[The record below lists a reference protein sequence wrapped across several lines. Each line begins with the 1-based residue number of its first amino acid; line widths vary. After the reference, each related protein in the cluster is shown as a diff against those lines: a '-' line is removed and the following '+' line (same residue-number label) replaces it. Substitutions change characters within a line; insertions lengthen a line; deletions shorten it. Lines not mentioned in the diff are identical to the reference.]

1 MQNAQLISLSRQ
13 MALQRQL
20 DVVANNMANIN
31 TNGFKSTDLLFED
44 YLMPKAQDNG
54 FEGYDRDL
62 HFTSDWS
69 TLHDMENGSIDQ
81 TGNTFDLALDGK
93 GFFAVL
99 GPDGESEAYTR
110 NGSFTLDS
118 SGTLVDLNGSPVL
131 SEAGPIKFGAN
142 DTDIKIGANGAIS
155 TSTGSKGRLKVVEFE
170 DPQVLAHA
178 GDNYFTA
185 PANVT
190 ANAATETRVV
200 QGAIERS
207 NVNGMVEMSNMI
219 RITRAY
225 QTIANIM
232 QRQDELRTAAIQRLG
247 EVTA

>member
-31 TNGFKSTDLLFED
+31 TNGFKSSDMLFED
-44 YLMPKAQDNG
+44 YVMPTAKDNG
-54 FEGYDRDL
+54 FDGYDRDL
-62 HFTSDWS
+62 HFTDDWS
-69 TLHDMENGSIDQ
+69 TLHNMENGSIDQ
-81 TGNTFDLALDGK
+81 TGNTFDVALDGE
-93 GFFAVL
+93 GFFAVQT
-99 GPDGESEAYTR
+99 PNGEMYTR
-110 NGSFTLDS
+110 NGSFTLDNT
-118 SGTLVDLNGSPVL
+118 GTLVDLNGNPVL
-131 SEAGPIKFGAN
+131 TESGPVKFGSK
-142 DTDIKIGANGAIS
+142 DTGIAIAQSGAMS
-155 TSTGSKGRLKVVEFE
+155 TDSGGKGRLKVVEFE

-178 GDNYFTA
+178 GDNYFSA
-185 PANVT
+185 PPGAVS
-190 ANAATETRVV
+190 AAAVDTRVV
-200 QGAIERS
+200 QGAVERS
-207 NVNGMVEMSNMI
+207 NVNGMVQMSNMI

>member
-20 DVVANNMANIN
+20 DVVANNMANVN
-31 TNGFKSTDLLFED
+31 TNGFKSSDLLFED
-44 YLMPKAQDNG
+44 YLMPKARDNG
-54 FEGYDRDL
+54 FDGFDRDL
-62 HFTSDWS
+62 HFTEDWS
-69 TLHDMENGSIDQ
+69 TLHNMQNGSIEP
-81 TGNTFDLALDGK
+81 TGNAFDVALDGE
-93 GFFAVL
+93 GFFAVQT
-99 GPDGESEAYTR
+99 PQGEQYTR

-118 SGTLVDLNGSPVL
+118 AGQLVDLNGNPVL
-131 SEAGPIKFGAN
+131 GEGGPLKFGAS
-142 DTDIKIGANGAIS
+142 DTGITIGANGAIS
-155 TSTGSKGRLKVVEFE
+155 TDSGGKGRLKVVEFD

-185 PANVT
+185 PPGVT
-190 ANAATETRVV
+190 ANANADTRVV

-225 QTIANIM
+225 QTIASIM

>member
-31 TNGFKSTDLLFED
+31 TNGFKSSDLLFED
-44 YLMPKAQDNG
+44 YLMPGASSTG
-54 FEGYDRDL
+54 FEGYDKDL
-62 HFTSDWS
+62 HFTDDWS
-69 TLHDMENGSIDQ
+69 TLHNLDNGEIDQ
-81 TGNTFDLALDGK
+81 TGNTFDVALDGQ
-93 GFFAVL
+93 GFFTVQTPT
-99 GPDGESEAYTR
+99 GDMYTR
-110 NGSFTLDS
+110 NGSFTLDNT
-118 SGTLVDLNGSPVL
+118 GTLVDLNGNPVL
-131 SEAGPIKFGAN
+131 TDGGPVKVASS
-142 DTDIKIGANGAIS
+142 DTGISIGVDGTIS
-155 TSTGSKGRLKVVEFE
+155 TASGGKGKLKVVEFD

-178 GDNYFTA
+178 GENYFSA
-185 PANVT
+185 PTNVT
-190 ANAATETRVV
+190 PNGATKTKVL

-225 QTIANIM
+225 QTISNIM
-232 QRQDELRTAAIQRLG
+232 QRQDEMRTMAIQRLG